1 MLNYPDM
8 DSFILGAIG
17 IGVQTIE
24 HATKIINED
33 EENVIQFDES
43 YF

>member
-8 DSFILGAIG
+8 ESFILGAIG

-24 HATKIINED
+24 HATKAMNED
-33 EENVIQFDES
+33 SENVIQFDKS